1 MSEQK
6 EDKKEKKV
14 SLACAVLTVS
24 DTRTAGNDT
33 SGNWLAETLARDGH
47 DCKRRDL
54 VKDNVYQI
62 RRVVSEW
69 IADPAVQVILI
80 TGGTGFSHRDST
92 PEAVSVLFDKEIPGF
107 GELFR
112 YISYK
117 EIGSSTIQSR
127 ALAGYA
133 NDTVIFCLPGSTGA
147 CETAWN
153 HIIREQLDSRHKPCN
168 FATHLSNKEQ
178 EGKERY
184 HRERSR

>member
-1 MSEQK
+1 MS
-6 EDKKEKKV
+6 EKKV

-47 DCKRRDL
+47 DCVRRDL
-54 VKDNVYQI
+54 VKDNVYVI
-62 RRVVSEW
+62 RRVLSDW
-69 IADPAVQVILI
+69 IADPAVQVIVT
-80 TGGTGFSHRDST
+80 TGGTGFSHQDSI
-92 PEAVSVLFDKEIPGF
+92 PEAVTALLDQEISGF

-112 YISYK
+112 QVSYA

-153 HIIREQLDSRHKPCN
+153 HILRVQLDSGHKPCN
-168 FATHLSNKEQ
+168 FASHFKTK
-178 EGKERY
+178 
-184 HRERSR
+184 